1 MEVLLKHGADIN
13 IAGSVGD
20 RPLHL
25 ACGKGYVRVTQL
37 LVEGTSKQKADG
49 KVFGIIVLGW
59 YIGITRSIFQS
70 IFLVS
75 ATPPKLLKL
84 YTVVV

>member
-1 MEVLLKHGADIN
+1 MLLKHGADIN

-49 KVFGIIVLGW
+49 KVLLGW

>member
-1 MEVLLKHGADIN
+1 MLLKHGADIN

-49 KVFGIIVLGW
+49 KGFW
-59 YIGITRSIFQS
+59 YYSVGLVYRNHPLHFSIHIS
-70 IFLVS
+70 C
-75 ATPPKLLKL
+75 
-84 YTVVV
+84 